1 LEKSLGERGT
11 EKSRSIKKQV
21 QLRGTQHQPETRP
34 RLSEK
39 VKSRASLL
47 KVWTRFIK
55 EASGGVQVTCQV
67 FQITVKIAL
76 QITNQVCV
84 TDAFAILGD
93 ISPLKLYV
101 NPTDMRCKIA
111 IYYFHQCFSHSFSI
125 ELFLL
130 PLKHPSLLH
139 CHSGVYFSPLF
150 ILCLT
155 LYSPLNNMYITSWC
169 SSYQQFFAMDSL

>member
-1 LEKSLGERGT
+1 MLSFPGLEKSLGERGT

-76 QITNQVCV
+76 QITNQV
-84 TDAFAILGD
+84 
-93 ISPLKLYV
+93 KYYV
-101 NPTDMRCKIA
+101 HGIR
-111 IYYFHQCFSHSFSI
+111 
-125 ELFLL
+125 
-130 PLKHPSLLH
+130 
-139 CHSGVYFSPLF
+139 
-150 ILCLT
+150 
-155 LYSPLNNMYITSWC
+155 
-169 SSYQQFFAMDSL
+169 

>member
-1 LEKSLGERGT
+1 MR
-11 EKSRSIKKQV
+11 
-21 QLRGTQHQPETRP
+21 RP
-34 RLSEK
+34 
-39 VKSRASLL
+39 L
-47 KVWTRFIK
+47 KTFN
-55 EASGGVQVTCQV
+55 
-67 FQITVKIAL
+67 L
-76 QITNQVCV
+76 QVCV

-139 CHSGVYFSPLF
+139 CHSGVYFFPLF

-169 SSYQQFFAMDSL
+169 SSYQQFFCNGFSFFRLNHNAVKVVVAHIAY